1 MVDAPGA
8 VAPLPPSTSV
18 IHSVSRVS
26 DCSKGYLMGCNIK
39 SAPPTLPYD
48 TLVEQGAAGLSG
60 FCAHYDP
67 VCSIGFNTGLISF
80 RFDHRGN
87 CGRRGHHGHRG
98 VLGFMVIMAVMV
110 KMVIMA
116 IVAAKAMI
124 IMVIIVIIT
133 ISILNRYSHINKV
146 FSGYPHSFTS
156 SVTPVSHQCH
166 HSSVT
171 SVSPVSHQASRQA
184 TVCC

>member
-1 MVDAPGA
+1 MVDAPGAFLAA

-87 CGRRGHHGHRG
+87 CGHRGRGHRG

-133 ISILNRYSHINKV
+133 ISILNRKSHINKV

-156 SVTPVSHQCH
+156 SVPV
-166 HSSVT
+166 
-171 SVSPVSHQASRQA
+171 
-184 TVCC
+184 